1 MGYQS
6 LIGLIPHFLAFY
18 FITKRRWRV
27 SMRLGL
33 NILFQMR
40 FSILYI
46 VCRSNDCHIKALW
59 FKTQNRI

>member
-1 MGYQS
+1 
-6 LIGLIPHFLAFY
+6 
-18 FITKRRWRV
+18 
-27 SMRLGL
+27 MRLGL